1 MNNMEFKPN
10 SHKSKEEQAG
20 QEVVPAKKFDK
31 VVTGNVKTKKN
42 GAKNLAGKIVAGD
55 PSEIKSFM
63 VEDVVIPSIK
73 NLIED
78 LVVKGCRMLLRGKT
92 GARNNNTN
100 AGFVEYN
107 KMSDGRPRR
116 PDPVQRSVRTYQ
128 DITLESRADA
138 EEVLYRLKEALAT
151 YGMVSVA
158 DLYDLLGQSHAYTD
172 QKYGWTNLDSA
183 RIESVRGGYVFDL
196 PRAIPLT

>member
-1 MNNMEFKPN
+1 MEFKPN
-10 SHKSKEEQAG
+10 SHKSKEEQSTQAA
-20 QEVVPAKKFDK
+20 VPAKKFDK
-31 VVTGNVKTKKN
+31 VVSGNVKMKKN
-42 GAKNLAGKIVAGD
+42 GAKNIAGKIVAGD
-55 PSEIKSFM
+55 PTEIKSFM

-78 LVVKGCRMLLRGKT
+78 LIVKGCRMLLRGKT
-92 GARNNNTN
+92 SARSNDTN
-100 AGFVEYN
+100 AGFISYN
-107 KMSDGRPRR
+107 KMSGGRPSR
-116 PDPVQRSVRTYQ
+116 PDPSPRAIRTYQ

-138 EEVLYRLKEALAT
+138 EEVLFRLKEALAT

-183 RIESVRGGYVFDL
+183 RIECVRGGYVFDM
-196 PRAIPLT
+196 PRAIPLN